1 MAGIT
6 GIHEELRVDSQR
18 ASKKLRLSVLQPEGT
33 KSCQRPSDFQ
43 NGSFARI
50 REQVLAD
57 ILIAVL

>member
-18 ASKKLRLSVLQPEGT
+18 DSKKLRLSVLQPEGT
-33 KSCQRPSDFQ
+33 KSCQQPSELR

-50 REQVLAD
+50 REQVLNNT
-57 ILIAVL
+57 LTAVL